1 MKKWILLLLL
11 SVSLSSCYT
20 KKGALEKF
28 GCKEVKTETK
38 IETKEVIRE
47 VKVEIPGDSI
57 PFFLPCDEPKL
68 VDLKKGR
75 AGVKAIYNKE
85 KKGYNIVSNCDSLTK
100 VVNVKDKIIE
110 TYRKEI
116 VKDAYQPGD
125 KTTWFGRQIKKASDF
140 IISLLALIGLVSLIR
155 WTISFLRPR

>member
-1 MKKWILLLLL
+1 MRKWFLMLLLLA
-11 SVSLSSCYT
+11 SLSSCYT

-47 VKVEIPGDSI
+47 VKIEIPGDSI
-57 PFFLPCDEPKL
+57 PFFLPCDEPK
-68 VDLKKGR
+68 DLSLNKGR
-75 AGVKAIYNKE
+75 ANVKTSYNKE
-85 KKGYNIVSNCDSLTK
+85 KRGYNIVSNCDSLTK

-125 KTTWFGRQIKKASDF
+125 KTTWFGKQIKKASDF
-140 IISLLALIGLVSLIR
+140 VISLLALIGL
-155 WTISFLRPR
+155 ISICRYVLRRFLK

>member
-1 MKKWILLLLL
+1 MRKWILLLLL
-11 SVSLSSCYT
+11 LVSLSSCYT
-20 KKGALEKF
+20 KKGAQNKF

-47 VKVEIPGDSI
+47 VKVEIPGKSI
-57 PFFLPCDEPKL
+57 SLFLPCDEPKDAS
-68 VDLKKGR
+68 VKDGH
-75 AGVKAIYNKE
+75 AGIKTSYNKE
-85 KKGYNIVSNCDSLTK
+85 KRGYNVVSNCDSLTK
-100 VVNVKDKIIE
+100 VVDVKNKIIE

-125 KTTWFGRQIKKASDF
+125 KTTWMGRQIKKASDF
-140 IISLLALIGLVSLIR
+140 VISLLALIGLVSLIR

>member
-47 VKVEIPGDSI
+47 VKVEIPGDSVA
-57 PFFLPCDEPKL
+57 FFLPCDEPK
-68 VDLKKGR
+68 DLSLKNGR
-75 AGVKAIYNKE
+75 AGIKTSYNKE
-85 KKGYNIVSNCDSLTK
+85 KRGYNIVSNCDSLTK

-140 IISLLALIGLVSLIR
+140 VISLLALIGLLTIIR

>member
-11 SVSLSSCYT
+11 SASLSSCYT
-20 KKGALEKF
+20 KKGAQNKF

-47 VKVEIPGDSI
+47 VKVEIPGKSI
-57 PFFLPCDEPKL
+57 SLFLPCDEPK
-68 VDLKKGR
+68 D
-75 AGVKAIYNKE
+75 ANVKNGHVGIKTSYNKE
-85 KKGYNIVSNCDSLTK
+85 KRGYNVVSNCDSLTK

-125 KTTWFGRQIKKASDF
+125 KTTWIGRQIKKASDF
-140 IISLLALIGLVSLIR
+140 IICLLALIGLLSIGRYILR
-155 WTISFLRPR
+155 RFLKK

>member
-11 SVSLSSCYT
+11 LVSLSSCYT
-20 KKGALEKF
+20 KKGAQNKF

-75 AGVKAIYNKE
+75 AGVKAVYNKE

-100 VVNVKDKIIE
+100 VVSVKDKIIE

>member
-1 MKKWILLLLL
+1 M
-11 SVSLSSCYT
+11 
-20 KKGALEKF
+20 EF

-47 VKVEIPGDSI
+47 VKVEIPGKSI
-57 PFFLPCDEPKL
+57 SLFLPCDEPKDAN
-68 VDLKKGR
+68 VKNGH
-75 AGVKAIYNKE
+75 AGIKTSYNKE
-85 KKGYNIVSNCDSLTK
+85 KRGYNVVSNCDSLTK

-125 KTTWFGRQIKKASDF
+125 KTTWIGRQIKKASDF
-140 IISLLALIGLVSLIR
+140 IICLLALIGLLSIGRYILR
-155 WTISFLRPR
+155 RFLKK